1 MFRIKEARQKAGLT
15 QNQLAIKVGVTQIY
29 ISYIEN
35 NRKTPSFDL
44 LERIAKELHT
54 SIKNLIEDSA

>member
-15 QNQLAIKVGVTQIY
+15 QNQLAIKVGVSQIY

-35 NRKTPSFDL
+35 NHKTPSFDL

-54 SIKNLIEDSA
+54 SVKSLIEDSA